1 MDILSELIDVFSSLC
16 GRTQAP
22 SRLRFVDFLLSFFL
36 FSLHLLAKSKAAL
49 IYIYILNNLQGCRQR
64 AGMKTGTELHLETGF
79 KCVYFFYF
87 IKCRPSF
94 PFICSREE
102 LAGLN
107 ANVSMVANSKR
118 QI

>member
-22 SRLRFVDFLLSFFL
+22 SRLRFVDFLLPFFL
-36 FSLHLLAKSKAAL
+36 FSLHLLAKSEAAL

-79 KCVYFFYF
+79 KCVYFL
-87 IKCRPSF
+87 IS
-94 PFICSREE
+94 
-102 LAGLN
+102 LN
-107 ANVSMVANSKR
+107 AVLLFRLYAAGRSF
-118 QI
+118 QD